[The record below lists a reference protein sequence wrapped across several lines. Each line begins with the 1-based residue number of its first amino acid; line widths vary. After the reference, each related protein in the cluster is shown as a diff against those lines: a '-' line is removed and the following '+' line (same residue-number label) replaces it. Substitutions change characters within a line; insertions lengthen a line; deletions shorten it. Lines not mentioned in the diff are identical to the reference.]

1 MSKHILIHEM
11 LKTEC
16 FQPFRYDIE
25 VDQSRRPALRKIM
38 EKDDTSAKTL
48 ILCVCGVVSRG
59 SSPQKQSGGD
69 VATPGADP
77 KVGNPFAVV
86 WLTDGWYSIKAQ
98 LDGPLTSM
106 LNRGRLP
113 VGGKLIVHGA
123 QLFGSKDACSPLEAP
138 DSIMLKV
145 H

>member
-1 MSKHILIHEM
+1 
-11 LKTEC
+11 
-16 FQPFRYDIE
+16 
-25 VDQSRRPALRKIM
+25 M
-38 EKDDTSAKTL
+38 EKDDTAAKTL

-59 SSPQKQSGGD
+59 SSPHKQTFGD
-69 VATPGADP
+69 VTSPGDGP
-77 KVGNPFAVV
+77 KVENPFAVV

-98 LDGPLTSM
+98 LDGPLTSI

-123 QLFGSKDACSPLEAP
+123 QLVGSQEACSPLEAP

-145 H
+145 S